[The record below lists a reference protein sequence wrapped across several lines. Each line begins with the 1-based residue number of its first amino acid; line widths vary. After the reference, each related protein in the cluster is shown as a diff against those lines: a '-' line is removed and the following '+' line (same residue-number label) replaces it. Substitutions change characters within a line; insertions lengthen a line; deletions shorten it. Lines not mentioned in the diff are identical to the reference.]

1 VGRGRGGRDY
11 SYAPPYTLDTFE
23 LTDTPSLDVLDAIG
37 YVRLSACATLLRCRF
52 RETLRVTLNTTVNTT
67 SDCSTLCASI
77 LDSPAEDHDTG
88 HVSEFRCEELEL
100 LVFTVPLIA
109 RLSLGP
115 DAHVY
120 DDDWVGIDVEDLIAV
135 IVIRVGL
142 DPSLLDVVF
151 YAV

>member
-1 VGRGRGGRDY
+1 
-11 SYAPPYTLDTFE
+11 
-23 LTDTPSLDVLDAIG
+23 LDVLDTIRH
-37 YVRLSACATLLRCRF
+37 VRLSACATSLRGRF
-52 RETLRVTLNTTVNTT
+52 RETLCVTFNSTVNTPGHG
-67 SDCSTLCASI
+67 SFLRSTRFSSSAV
-77 LDSPAEDHDTG
+77 DHDTG
-88 HVSEFRCEELEL
+88 HGSEIRRTQLEL
-100 LVFTVPLIA
+100 LVFTVSLIT

-135 IVIRVGL
+135 IIIHVGL